1 MSNITTALLRPG
13 IVTKTPP
20 LYQYDYGQVLQF
32 TGAELPD
39 VYEVHFSNSSHGEA
53 TTMIGGPNG
62 VTIPDMYLTT
72 GADVYVWLYLHTG
85 NADGETEYNV
95 IIPVIHRASISDAP
109 PTPVQQDVITQA
121 IAALNDAVEQTA
133 LDVVQ
138 AGNDAARAE
147 TAAQNSEANRDA
159 AISAKN
165 AAESA
170 QNSAKGYAQAA
181 EASAQNASGK
191 AQEAAQSASAAAVSA
206 DRAEQAATTA
216 GYMWI
221 GIDSSGHLIYERT
234 DQVDADF
241 SIDAYGHLIMEAI

>member
-1 MSNITTALLRPG
+1 MKLILKAVCISF
-13 IVTKTPP
+13 
-20 LYQYDYGQVLQF
+20 VLTVVYSMIPF
-32 TGAELPD
+32 HAEC
-39 VYEVHFSNSSHGEA
+39 
-53 TTMIGGPNG
+53 
-62 VTIPDMYLTT
+62 
-72 GADVYVWLYLHTG
+72 
-85 NADGETEYNV
+85 
-95 IIPVIHRASISDAP
+95 RCISDDTFRLHILANS
-109 PTPVQQDVITQA
+109 D
-121 IAALNDAVEQTA
+121 
-133 LDVVQ
+133 
-138 AGNDAARAE
+138 
-147 TAAQNSEANRDA
+147 SEADQSLKLKVRDKVLEYTEELFE
-159 AISAKN
+159 SAPDKN